1 MARRLPAFAALV
13 TAFVATVSAGT
24 SAEAPGAFA
33 PLSTL
38 GHLRPAPYPGD
49 PGPELVPIPAARVLA
64 PPASTAR
71 AGKPVDGIRCE
82 FNARVVF
89 HVHIH
94 LTLFVDGK
102 QRALPA
108 GIGIWPPLGPQNYRN
123 GQFGIT
129 RGNCFSWL
137 STHYRDG
144 IIHTEAPVRRTFL
157 LGQFFDL
164 WGQPLSRSRVGPAR
178 GQVTVIVGRRVWTG
192 DPRRVP
198 LAAHAQIQLE
208 VGSPLVA
215 PETIEFP
222 GGF

>member
-24 SAEAPGAFA
+24 SAEAPGEFA

-137 STHYRDG
+137 STHY
-144 IIHTEAPVRRTFL
+144 
-157 LGQFFDL
+157 L